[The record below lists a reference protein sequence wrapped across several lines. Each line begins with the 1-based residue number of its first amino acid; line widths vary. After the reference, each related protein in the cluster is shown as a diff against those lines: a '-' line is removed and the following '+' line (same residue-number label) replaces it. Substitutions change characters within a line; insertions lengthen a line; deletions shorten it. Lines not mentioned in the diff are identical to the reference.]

1 MIVKQEDLKFYITNS
16 VFGALP
22 IKEDIRLHIP
32 TGVFFAYTSN
42 AETEAFLYFRVAT
55 ITDKNEI
62 IESKTFDGFDDKSFF
77 EAVDYFE
84 KLIEEKMPQEKQEQP
99 TYGYFYFVKGGQSFV
114 EIIGDPNKVEIDR
127 EDLDSMFTPPLK
139 KPYGRLNGS
148 AVDKEQYSRINSKF
162 ALDFDAVK
170 TDEAIETLSLN
181 KDEVFVYKMIAY
193 QNSEDGGEP
202 TPKGVNDDSLSL
214 DEIEGEEPQN
224 MEGSNEEPQNGEPQE
239 GEPQEGEPQDGES
252 QDGEPQDGEPQD
264 GESQDGESQ
273 DGEHQEGDSEDGEER
288 DGKEDFNNPNPQPN
302 QQASDETSDEEGQI
316 GESNEEGEQQ
326 EGEPLNGTREQEEP
340 TDVYGK
346 VGQFLGTDDLVYSY
360 KKKARVISLLN
371 STNLTDLSPLIN
383 SLNLPDT
390 ISKTDLLSYI
400 SDNLEES
407 FS

>member
-1 MIVKQEDLKFYITNS
+1 MIVKQEDLKFYITNY
-16 VFGALP
+16 VFGELQ

-32 TGVFFAYTSN
+32 TGVFFSYSSN
-42 AETEAFLYFRVAT
+42 AVTEEFLYFKVGT
-55 ITDKNEI
+55 VTDTNEI
-62 IESKTFDGFDDKSFF
+62 IEAKTFDGFEDKSFF
-77 EAVDYFE
+77 DAVDYFE
-84 KLIEEKMPQEKQEQP
+84 KLIEEKKPQQKQEQP

-114 EIIGDPNKVEIDR
+114 EIIGDPNKVEIAR

-139 KPYGRLNGS
+139 KPYGRLDGS
-148 AVDKEQYSRINSKF
+148 AVDKEEYATIKSKF

-170 TDEAIETLSLN
+170 TEEAIETLSLN

-193 QNSEDGGEP
+193 QNGEGGGEP

-224 MEGSNEEPQNGEPQE
+224 MEGSNEEPQDGEP
-239 GEPQEGEPQDGES
+239 

-264 GESQDGESQ
+264 G
-273 DGEHQEGDSEDGEER
+273 DSEDGEER
-288 DGKEDFNNPNPQPN
+288 DGQEDFNNPNPNPQPN
-302 QQASDETSDEEGQI
+302 PNPKQKQKPSDEPTDEQGQM
-316 GESNEEGEQQ
+316 GESNDEGEQQ
-326 EGEPLNGTREQEEP
+326 DDEPLNGTREQEEP

-346 VGQFLGTDDLVYSY
+346 VGKFLGTDDLVYSY
-360 KKKARVISLLN
+360 RKKARVISLLN
-371 STNLTDLSPLIN
+371 ATNLTDLSPLIN

-390 ISKTDLLSYI
+390 INKTDLLSYI

>member
-1 MIVKQEDLKFYITNS
+1 MIIKQEDLKFYTTNS
-16 VFGALP
+16 VFGSLP
-22 IKEDIRLHIP
+22 LKEDIRLHLP
-32 TGVFFAYTSN
+32 TGVFFSYTSN
-42 AETEAFLYFRVAT
+42 GESEEFLYFRVAT

-148 AVDKEQYSRINSKF
+148 AVDKEQYARINSKF

-193 QNSEDGGEP
+193 QNSENSGEP
-202 TPKGVNDDSLSL
+202 TPQGVNDDSLSL

-224 MEGSNEEPQNGEPQE
+224 MEGSNEEPQEGEPQDGEPQE
-239 GEPQEGEPQDGES
+239 GEP

-264 GESQDGESQ
+264 GEP
-273 DGEHQEGDSEDGEER
+273 QEGDSEDGEEK
-288 DGKEDFNNPNPQPN
+288 DGKEDFNNPNPQP
-302 QQASDETSDEEGQI
+302 SDETSDEEGQI

-326 EGEPLNGTREQEEP
+326 EGEPLKGTREQEEP

-371 STNLTDLSPLIN
+371 SSNLSDLSPLIN

-400 SDNLEES
+400 SNNLEES